1 MTTKWGLPAI
11 LKHLEAFL
19 LDNMELK
26 SQDFLVSFLSLV
38 EL

>member
-19 LDNMELK
+19 LDNIELK
-26 SQDFLVSFLSLV
+26 SQDFLSFP
-38 EL
+38 